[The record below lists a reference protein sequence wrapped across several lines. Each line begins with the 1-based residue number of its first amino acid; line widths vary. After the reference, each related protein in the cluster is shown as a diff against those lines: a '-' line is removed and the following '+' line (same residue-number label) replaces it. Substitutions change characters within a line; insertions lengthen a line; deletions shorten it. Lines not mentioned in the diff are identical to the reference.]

1 MIRIPKTA
9 VNKKTSV
16 VVLALIIIIFGYM
29 AYVSLPREAAPDITI
44 PYIFVMTHYPGVAS
58 EDIEQ
63 SITIPIEKK
72 LKGLEAVK
80 QIKSSS
86 TEGMSSI
93 VIEFVAGTEID
104 EVLTKTKD
112 KVDLAK
118 PDLPADLEE
127 DPEVI
132 EINFAELPILVLSL
146 SGPVGLARLK
156 EIADDLQ
163 DDIESIPGVLEAEVT
178 GGLEREIRVEPY
190 PDKLAY
196 YALSILSL
204 QDVIAKENQNVS
216 GGAIRLGD
224 GRFQLRV
231 PGEFQSPG
239 EIYGLIVGLH
249 EGRPVYLK
257 DVARVVDGFKDEE
270 GRSRLNG
277 NEAITIAVK
286 KRAGENVIRISE
298 EIDTL
303 VEQQRPTWPAGIKI
317 IKLMDH
323 AKDIRIM
330 VADLENNLITG
341 LVLVIVVLFF
351 FMGIRNAILVSV
363 AIPFSM
369 LISFMVLS
377 ALGITLNM
385 IVLFSLTLA
394 LGMLVDNAI
403 VIIENIFRYMEQG
416 VPRVQAAIRGTGEV
430 VQPVTA
436 STLTTVAAFFP
447 LLFWPGIMGE
457 WMGYLPKAVIITLSS
472 SLFVA
477 MVINP
482 ALAAIFLRLPA
493 GHRFTRLKATVEEI
507 EQAGEA
513 PITVRGPLL
522 KGYRRLLNA
531 ALNHKLAVLTIALL
545 TVVAMVMIW
554 LFEIGIEKPIEFFPR
569 IDPHA
574 IYVNLDTPEGADLEY
589 SDRIARQVEMA
600 LCDGKG
606 SAPVSPDADASQCY
620 SNNTAR
626 KTHTLRTG
634 RQVMNITDMANVKHI
649 YSRTVAVIG
658 GSSVFESNAPNHIG
672 IQFYDIEDRVE
683 PSPKTVEEI
692 RRRVKDIPG
701 AQITVAEQEEGPP
714 TGAPIN
720 IEIVGDNFHTL
731 GGIAQQ
737 IRGVLEKIPFVQDV
751 QDDYVPGSPT
761 VKVRVDRQKA
771 AMLGLSTE
779 IIGFALKV
787 AFNGLKVSTFR
798 EGNEDHDITVQLAE
812 SDRKVTDILRE
823 LLIPTPEGLIPLSTV
838 TTFGIAGGLGQVNRI
853 DHERVVTVKANVD
866 EAKIPGPVVRAQAEK
881 MLAGFQLPPGYKIR
895 FTGEFEFQ
903 QEAEAFLSKAFA
915 AAVFLIILILVTQ
928 FNSISQPLIIMTSV
942 ILSLGGVF
950 FGLSVMKLPFNI
962 IMTGV
967 GVISLAGVVVN
978 NAIVLVDY
986 TNRLYQREI
995 PFREA
1000 IVAAG
1005 CTRVRPVLLTAITT
1019 ILGLL
1024 PMVTGIAYNFHE
1036 MKIAWVSESSQWWQA
1051 MASAVIFG
1059 LALATVLTLVVV
1071 PTLYALVYTIS
1082 QKMSSGVKK
1091 IRQAY
1096 WAPFHRLTGIPP
1108 VEDSFDQARSGS
1120 PRNLEQ

>member
-1 MIRIPKTA
+1 MKVPTTA
-9 VNKKTSV
+9 VNKRTSV
-16 VVLALIIIIFGYM
+16 VVLAIIIIIFGFMSYN
-29 AYVSLPREAAPDITI
+29 SLPREAAPDITI
-44 PYIFVMTHYPGVAS
+44 PYIFIMTNYPGVAPV
-58 EDIEQ
+58 DIEQ

-86 TEGMSSI
+86 TEGASSI
-93 VIEFVAGTEID
+93 IIEFVAGTDIE
-104 EVLTKTKD
+104 EVLNKTKD

-132 EINFAELPILVLSL
+132 EINISELPIIVFSL
-146 SGPVGLARLK
+146 SGTVGLVRLK
-156 EIADDLQ
+156 EIAEDLQ

-178 GGLEREIRVEPY
+178 GGLEREIRVEPD

-196 YALSILSL
+196 YGLSILSL
-204 QDVIAKENQNVS
+204 QDLIAKENQNVS

-231 PGEFQSPG
+231 PGEFQSPE
-239 EIYGLIVGLH
+239 EIYGLIVGLQS
-249 EGRPVYLK
+249 GQPVYLK
-257 DVARVVDGFKDEE
+257 DVARVLDGFKDEE

-277 NEAITIAVK
+277 YEAINIAVK

-298 EIDTL
+298 QIDTL
-303 VEQQRPTWPAGIKI
+303 VKEQKPTWPAGISVT
-317 IKLMDH
+317 KLMDH

-341 LVLVIVVLFF
+341 LILVIIVLFF
-351 FMGIRNAILVSV
+351 VMGVRNAVLVGL

-369 LISFMVLS
+369 LISFMVLNF
-377 ALGITLNM
+377 LGITLNM
-385 IVLFSLTLA
+385 IVLFSLTLS

-403 VIIENIFRYMEQG
+403 VIVENIFRYMEQG
-416 VPRVQAAIRGTGEV
+416 VPRIQAAIRATSEV
-430 VQPVTA
+430 AQPVAA

-447 LLFWPGIMGE
+447 LIFWPGIMGE

-482 ALAAIFLRLPA
+482 ALAAIFLRLPP
-493 GHRFTRLKATVEEI
+493 GHRFSKVQASVEEI
-507 EQAGEA
+507 ERASEA

-522 KGYRRLLNA
+522 RGYRRLLDA
-531 ALNHKLAVLTIALL
+531 ALSNRVTVLSIALL
-545 TVVAMVMIW
+545 TVIALVMIW
-554 LFEIGIEKPIEFFPR
+554 LYEIGIEKPIEFFPN
-569 IDPHA
+569 IDPHG
-574 IYVNLDTPEGADLEY
+574 IYINLNTPEGADLEY

-600 LCDGKG
+600 LCNGPG
-606 SAPVSPDADASQCY
+606 RLLASPDSDPAQCY
-620 SNNTAR
+620 YNNMET
-626 KTHTLRTG
+626 KTHTLRQG
-634 RQVMNITDMANVKHI
+634 QQVVGLTDMANVKHI

-658 GSSVFESNAPNHIG
+658 GSSAFESNSPNHIG

-683 PSPKTVEEI
+683 PSTQTVEEI
-692 RRRVKDIPG
+692 RNRVKDIPG

-720 IEIVGDNFHTL
+720 IEIVGDNFHAL
-731 GGIAQQ
+731 GSIAQQ
-737 IRGVLEKIPFVQDV
+737 VRSVLEKIPFVQDIR
-751 QDDYVPGSPT
+751 DDYVPGSPT

-771 AMLGLSTE
+771 AMLGLSTD

-787 AFNGLKVSTFR
+787 AFNGIKVSTFR
-798 EGNEDHDITVQLAE
+798 EGDEDYDITVQLPE

-838 TTFGIAGGLGQVNRI
+838 TTFEIAGGLGQVNRI
-853 DHERVVTVKANVD
+853 NHERVVTVKANVD
-866 EAKIPGPVVRAQAEK
+866 EEKVPGPVVRAQAEK
-881 MLAGFQLPPGYKIR
+881 ILTDFTLPPGYKIR

-903 QEAEAFLSKAFA
+903 QEAQAFLSKAFA
-915 AAVFLIILILVTQ
+915 AAIFLIILILITQ
-928 FNSISQPLIIMTSV
+928 FNSVSQPLIIMTSV

-950 FGLSVMKLPFNI
+950 FGLSVMKLPFGI

-978 NAIVLVDY
+978 NAIVLIDY
-986 TNRLYQREI
+986 TNRLHQRGMH
-995 PFREA
+995 FREA
-1000 IVAAG
+1000 IIAAG
-1005 CTRVRPVLLTAITT
+1005 CTRLRPVLLTAITT

-1036 MKIAWVSESSQWWQA
+1036 MEIAWVSESSQWWRS

-1059 LALATVLTLVVV
+1059 LALATILTLVVV
-1071 PTLYALVYTIS
+1071 PTLYALIYTTS
-1082 QKMSSGVKK
+1082 RKAGHWVKR
-1091 IRQAY
+1091 IHHAY
-1096 WAPFHRLTGIPP
+1096 WAPFYRITG
-1108 VEDSFDQARSGS
+1108 VSSEE
-1120 PRNLEQ
+1120 NK

>member
-1 MIRIPKTA
+1 MRIPRTA
-9 VNKKTSV
+9 VSKRTSV
-16 VVLALIIIIFGYM
+16 VVLAIIIIIFGYL
-29 AYVSLPREAAPDITI
+29 AYNSLPREAAPDITI
-44 PYIFVMTHYPGVAS
+44 PYIFVMTRYPGVAP

-80 QIKSSS
+80 QIRSSS

-93 VIEFVAGTEID
+93 VIEFVAGTDIE
-104 EVLTKTKD
+104 EVLNKTKD

-132 EINFAELPILVLSL
+132 EINISELPILVLSL
-146 SGPVGLARLK
+146 SGPVGLVRLK
-156 EIADDLQ
+156 EIAEELQ

-178 GGLEREIRVEPY
+178 GGFEREIRVEPD

-196 YALSILSL
+196 YGLSILSL
-204 QDVIAKENQNVS
+204 QDVITKENQNVS
-216 GGAIRLGD
+216 GGAIRMGD

-249 EGRPVYLK
+249 SGRPVYLK

-277 NEAITIAVK
+277 HEAINIAVK

-298 EIDTL
+298 QIDKMIE
-303 VEQQRPTWPAGIKI
+303 EQKPAWPSGVRVT
-317 IKLMDH
+317 KLMDH

-341 LVLVIVVLFF
+341 LILVIIVLFF
-351 FMGIRNAILVSV
+351 VMGARNAVLVSL

-377 ALGITLNM
+377 MLGITLNM
-385 IVLFSLTLA
+385 IVLFSLTLS

-416 VPRVQAAIRGTGEV
+416 VPRIQAAIRATTEV
-430 VQPVTA
+430 AQPVTA

-457 WMGYLPKAVIITLSS
+457 WMGYLPKAVIITLSC

-482 ALAAIFLRLPA
+482 ALAAIFLRLPP
-493 GHRFTRLKATVEEI
+493 GHRFAKAKATAEEI
-507 EQAGEA
+507 ERAGEA
-513 PITVRGPLL
+513 PITVRGALL
-522 KGYRRLLNA
+522 RGYRRLLDA
-531 ALNHKLAVLTIALL
+531 ALNNRLAVLSMALL
-545 TVVAMVMIW
+545 AVVAMAMIW
-554 LFEIGIEKPIEFFPR
+554 LYEIGIEKPIEFFPN
-569 IDPHA
+569 IDPHG
-574 IYVNLDTPEGADLEY
+574 IYINLDTPEGADLEY

-600 LCDGKG
+600 LCNGAG
-606 SAPVSPDADASQCY
+606 MRLASSDSDPARCY
-620 SNNTAR
+620 YTNTDR
-626 KTHTLRTG
+626 KTHTLRQG
-634 RQVMNITDMANVKHI
+634 QQVVGLTDMANVKHI
-649 YSRTVAVIG
+649 YSRTVAVTG
-658 GSSVFESNAPNHIG
+658 GSSAFEQNLPNHIG

-683 PSPKTVEEI
+683 PSTQTVEEI
-692 RRRVKDIPG
+692 RKRVKDIPG

-720 IEIVGDNFHTL
+720 IEIVGDTFHVL
-731 GGIAQQ
+731 GSIAQQ
-737 IRGVLEKIPFVQDV
+737 VRSVLDKIPFVQDV
-751 QDDYVPGSPT
+751 RDDYVPGSPT
-761 VKVRVDRQKA
+761 VRVRVDRQKA
-771 AMLGLSTE
+771 ALLGLSTD

-798 EGNEDHDITVQLAE
+798 EGDEDYDITVQLAE
-812 SDRKVTDILRE
+812 SDRKVTDVLRE
-823 LLIPTPEGLIPLSTV
+823 LLIPTPEGLVPLSTV
-838 TTFGIAGGLGQVNRI
+838 TTFEIGGGLGQVNRI
-853 DHERVVTVKANVD
+853 NHERVVTVKANVD
-866 EAKIPGPVVRAQAEK
+866 EEKVPGPVVRAQAEK
-881 MLAGFQLPPGYKIR
+881 ILADFSLPPGYKIR
-895 FTGEFEFQ
+895 FTGELEFQ
-903 QEAEAFLSKAFA
+903 QEAQAFLSKAFA
-915 AAVFLIILILVTQ
+915 AAILLIILILVTQ
-928 FNSISQPLIIMTSV
+928 FNSVSQPLIIMTSV

-950 FGLSVMKLPFNI
+950 FGLSVMRLSFGI

-978 NAIVLVDY
+978 NAIVLIDY
-986 TNRLYQREI
+986 TNRLHQRGMH
-995 PFREA
+995 FREA
-1000 IVAAG
+1000 IIAAG
-1005 CTRVRPVLLTAITT
+1005 CTRLRPVLLTAITT

-1024 PMVTGIAYNFHE
+1024 PMVTGVAFNFHE
-1036 MKIAWVSESSQWWQA
+1036 MQIAWVSESSQWWRA
-1051 MASAVIFG
+1051 MATAVIFG
-1059 LALATVLTLVVV
+1059 LALATVLTLIVV
-1071 PTLYALVYTIS
+1071 PTLYSLVYT
-1082 QKMSSGVKK
+1082 SSRAVGGAVRR
-1091 IRQAY
+1091 IRRAY
-1096 WAPFHRLTGIPP
+1096 WAPYYRLTGTTP
-1108 VEDSFDQARSGS
+1108 E
-1120 PRNLEQ
+1120 EE